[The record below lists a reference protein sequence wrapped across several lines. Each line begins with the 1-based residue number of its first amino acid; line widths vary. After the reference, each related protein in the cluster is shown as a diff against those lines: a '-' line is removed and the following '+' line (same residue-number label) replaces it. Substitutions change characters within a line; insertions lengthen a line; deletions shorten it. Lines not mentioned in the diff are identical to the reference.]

1 MLPREGTETVCNI
14 YYGFWNFQLITHVT
28 SRGDGNVRG
37 FRASRAFT
45 SVNNPCY
52 LERGRKRMTN
62 GIRTILSQLIT
73 HVTSRGDGNTFI
85 LSIII
90 IELRLITHVTSRGDG
105 NYIYRR
111 CVIADILVNNP
122 CYLERG
128 RKQVM
133 FSILLSFFR
142 LITHVTSRG
151 DGNPSSFLPCVW

>member
-1 MLPREGTETVCNI
+1 MVEHIHL
-14 YYGFWNFQLITHVT
+14 L
-28 SRGDGNVRG
+28 
-37 FRASRAFT
+37 
-45 SVNNPCY
+45 VNNPCY
-52 LERGRKRMTN
+52 LERGRKHST
-62 GIRTILSQLIT
+62 
-73 HVTSRGDGNTFI
+73 VTQQPLGGKA
-85 LSIII
+85 
-90 IELRLITHVTSRGDG
+90 LITHVTSRGDG

-151 DGNPSSFLPCVW
+151 DGNFCSDIIVLLLNLVNNPCYLERGRKHCRLHMCLILRLVNNPCYLERGRKPFIFSTMCLVNGG